1 MDEKQEKAKKSY
13 LNKMKTVVRGHIK
26 EVFTDIFK
34 KGVQNA
40 EDLHGVKINTQQ
52 KLDDI
57 LKSVYARAKQDSG
70 KLKVFANDVKGVV
83 SEAYKQAVSV
93 ALREAEKNQ
102 GEGEYSEIDDFDLDM
117 DDFMKEFDIDFD
129 ESDLDDDEDT
139 DDDESG
145 NESYVNKLMNIRIK
159 DTSVS
164 NEASDF
170 IWSLESFDKATLA
183 GSLIL
188 FINKCI
194 LYYKSH
200 INNINLSDESLNV
213 LSWIESKISTEEGRS
228 SLINLLS
235 TVDHGINVPDAT
247 VQTNEMVND
256 VLSEA
261 IPPAYIKRVGMEDE
275 INEEKIFNVSTAD
288 EEVLRELVQLGDTVE
303 DILDK
308 LTEPYQDDETI
319 CATTIIHELISDM
332 SKMYNIQS
340 NNGSDNDHIVADVLV
355 SMTQMSWEYLEKA
368 MIIDL
373 SLADDELV
381 DAARQAIV
389 LFSNILNK

>member
-83 SEAYKQAVSV
+83 SEAYKQAVAV

-129 ESDLDDDEDT
+129 ESDLDDDDT
-139 DDDESG
+139 EDDESG
-145 NESYVNKLMNIRIK
+145 NESYINKLMNMKLK

-164 NEASDF
+164 NEAYDF
-170 IWSLESFDKATLA
+170 VWSLESFDKSTLA
-183 GSLIL
+183 GSVIL

-200 INNINLSDESLNV
+200 INEIELSDDELDV
-213 LSWIESKISTEEGRS
+213 LSWIESKISTEEGRT

-235 TVDHGINVPDAT
+235 TVDHGINIPDAT

-256 VLSEA
+256 VLSES

-275 INEEKIFNVSTAD
+275 VIEEKIFDISTAD
-288 EEVLRELVQLGDTVE
+288 EEVLRELVQLKGVVA
-303 DILDK
+303 DILTRFSDDCREDEALNT
-308 LTEPYQDDETI
+308 LTM
-319 CATTIIHELISDM
+319 IHELLVDM
-332 SKMYNIQS
+332 SKMYNIQA
-340 NNGSDNDHIVADVLV
+340 NNGSNNDHIVISTLSKMIKLPWEHIEKVL
-355 SMTQMSWEYLEKA
+355 L
-368 MIIDL
+368 IDL
-373 SLADDELV
+373 SLADEELV
-381 DAARQAIV
+381 DTARQAIV

>member
-13 LNKMKTVVRGHIK
+13 LNKMKTVVREHIK

-129 ESDLDDDEDT
+129 ESDLDDDDT
-139 DDDESG
+139 EDDEEG
-145 NESYVNKLMNIRIK
+145 NESYVTRLMNMKLK

-164 NEASDF
+164 NEAYDF
-170 IWSLESFDKATLA
+170 VWSLESFDKSTLA
-183 GSLIL
+183 GSVIL

-200 INNINLSDESLNV
+200 INEIELSDDELDV
-213 LSWIESKISTEEGRS
+213 LSWIESKISTEEGRT

-256 VLSEA
+256 VLSES

-275 INEEKIFNVSTAD
+275 FIEEKIFDISTAD
-288 EEVLRELVQLGDTVE
+288 EEVLRELVQLKGVVA
-303 DILDK
+303 DILTRFSDDCREDEALNT
-308 LTEPYQDDETI
+308 LTM
-319 CATTIIHELISDM
+319 IHELLVDM
-332 SKMYNIQS
+332 SKMYNIQA
-340 NNGSDNDHIVADVLV
+340 NNGSNNDHIVISTLSHMIKLPWEHIEKVL
-355 SMTQMSWEYLEKA
+355 L
-368 MIIDL
+368 IDL
-373 SLADDELV
+373 SLADEELV
-381 DAARQAIV
+381 DTARQAIV

>member
-26 EVFTDIFK
+26 DVFTDIFK

-83 SEAYKQAVSV
+83 SEAYKQAVAV

-117 DDFMKEFDIDFD
+117 DNFMKEFDIDFD
-129 ESDLDDDEDT
+129 ESNLEDDD
-139 DDDESG
+139 DDDTEDG
-145 NESYVNKLMNIRIK
+145 NESYVNRLMNMK
-159 DTSVS
+159 PKEVS
-164 NEASDF
+164 NEAYDF
-170 IWSLESFDKATLA
+170 VWSLESFDKATLA

-200 INNINLSDESLNV
+200 INNINLSDDSLNV
-213 LSWIESKISTEEGRS
+213 LSWIESKINTEEGRS

-235 TVDHGINVPDAT
+235 TVDHGVNVPDAT
-247 VQTNEMVND
+247 VQTNEMVTD

-288 EEVLRELVQLGDTVE
+288 EELLRELVQLGDTVE

-340 NNGSDNDHIVADVLV
+340 NNGSDNDHIVADTLV
-355 SMTQMSWEYLEKA
+355 SMTQMSWDYLEKA

>member
-13 LNKMKTVVRGHIK
+13 LNKMKTVVREHIK

-129 ESDLDDDEDT
+129 ESDLDDDDT
-139 DDDESG
+139 EDDESG
-145 NESYVNKLMNIRIK
+145 NESYINKLMNMKLK

-164 NEASDF
+164 NEAYDF
-170 IWSLESFDKATLA
+170 VWSLESFDKSTLA
-183 GSLIL
+183 GSIIL

-200 INNINLSDESLNV
+200 INEIELSDDELDV
-213 LSWIESKISTEEGRS
+213 LSWIESKISTEEGRT

-235 TVDHGINVPDAT
+235 TVDHGISVPDAT

-256 VLSEA
+256 VLSES

-275 INEEKIFNVSTAD
+275 VIEEKIFDISTAD
-288 EEVLRELVQLGDTVE
+288 EEVLRELVQLKGVVA
-303 DILDK
+303 DILTRFSDDCREDEALNT
-308 LTEPYQDDETI
+308 LTM
-319 CATTIIHELISDM
+319 IHELLVDM
-332 SKMYNIQS
+332 SKMYNIQA
-340 NNGSDNDHIVADVLV
+340 NNGSNNDHIVISTLSKMIKLPWEHIEKVL
-355 SMTQMSWEYLEKA
+355 L
-368 MIIDL
+368 IDL
-373 SLADDELV
+373 SLADEELV
-381 DAARQAIV
+381 DTARQAIV